1 MTNLILF
8 CLLDKDRVFANDKKI
23 TMKDNQSKIIK
34 EFQKIKSKGFVVN
47 SRPKNK
53 DGGIGN
59 TFEDHLKIIENNS
72 KDPDFK
78 GFEVKSKREF
88 SQSFLSLF
96 SKSPSYPK
104 RGANKIL
111 RETFGEVRE
120 ETDMGLK
127 KLYASVYAHNWGLVY
142 DKYHMKLDIDK
153 INEVI
158 SLHIKDMN
166 GKIIH
171 TDTHW
176 TFDAIKKA
184 AYKKFSKLFVV
195 TAAVEKREKIDY
207 YHYTKADVYLDL
219 DFEKLISE
227 IEKGSIRLD
236 LRIGVNKSIGG
247 KNFGKTHDHGSGFR
261 IKKEKIEVI
270 FNERFTIE

>member
-1 MTNLILF
+1 
-8 CLLDKDRVFANDKKI
+8 
-23 TMKDNQSKIIK
+23 MKDNQSKIIK
-34 EFQKIKSKGFVVN
+34 EFQRIKKMGFVVN

-59 TFEDHLKIIENNS
+59 TFEDHLGVTENNA

-78 GFEVKSKREF
+78 GFEVKSKREL
-88 SQSFLSLF
+88 SESFLSLF

-111 RETFGEVRE
+111 RETFGEIRE

-127 KLYASVYAHNWGLVY
+127 KLYASVYSHNWGLVY
-142 DKYHMKLDIDK
+142 EKYYMKLDVDRA
-153 INEVI
+153 NEII
-158 SLHIKDMN
+158 SLHIKDLN
-166 GKIIH
+166 RKIIH
-171 TDTHW
+171 TETHW

-184 AYKKFSKLFVV
+184 AFKKFSKLFVV
-195 TAAVEKREKIDY
+195 TAAVEKRNKIDF

-227 IEKGSIRLD
+227 IEVGSIRLD